1 MIIIP
6 SERTASEE
14 QDGGRGHGRG
24 TPQLRRAGEPVVRRG
39 LALPPSLPSAP
50 AHGFGW
56 QTIFSAHCGGY
67 LGRRLGKPV
76 I

>member
-24 TPQLRRAGEPVVRRG
+24 TPQLRGAGEPVVRRG
-39 LALPPSLPSAP
+39 LALPPSLPSAQVLGG
-50 AHGFGW
+50 GFAEMA
-56 QTIFSAHCGGY
+56 FACG
-67 LGRRLGKPV
+67 LVFLNQ
-76 I
+76 